1 VRLEAA
7 DAVDVAT
14 TEVALAAEVELLLP
28 VGLLDLCI

>member
-7 DAVDVAT
+7 DAVDVAAK
-14 TEVALAAEVELLLP
+14 VALAAEVELLLP